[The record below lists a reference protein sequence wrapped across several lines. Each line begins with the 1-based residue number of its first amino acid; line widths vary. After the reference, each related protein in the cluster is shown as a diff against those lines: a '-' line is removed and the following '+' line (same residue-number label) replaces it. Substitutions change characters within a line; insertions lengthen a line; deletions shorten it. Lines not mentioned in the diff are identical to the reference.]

1 MSSLSAFQVE
11 QITVAKEEGDN
22 LLGHLVWYT
31 ISECLIDRTTLRGY
45 LSKVGL
51 NEGFMPPEIRLPDA
65 FRRATKSA
73 EENRVPSANS
83 KVFYN
88 FLVREVTSNKEI
100 VERALVIETVD
111 SENKRLEY
119 ESNAVRFTLD
129 KKVGT
134 VAFRKNQAGISAKV
148 DQVLVDYDIFK
159 SHHDSRAIRSMIY
172 NILSSLAPVSVRPSG
187 GIYFIPIQHEETLR
201 KLVDFISLLVGE
213 SEGWMIPVIDRN
225 DMRDMVKEKLSDQL
239 KTTISSLKKSITIE
253 NASVGK
259 INNSIDEA
267 KQIIQNFGSYQE
279 TLGSELEDMYELTN
293 LIKLQVRKLADKLT
307 ATEKE

>member
-1 MSSLSAFQVE
+1 
-11 QITVAKEEGDN
+11 
-22 LLGHLVWYT
+22 
-31 ISECLIDRTTLRGY
+31 
-45 LSKVGL
+45 
-51 NEGFMPPEIRLPDA
+51 
-65 FRRATKSA
+65 
-73 EENRVPSANS
+73 
-83 KVFYN
+83 
-88 FLVREVTSNKEI
+88 
-100 VERALVIETVD
+100 VD

-239 KTTISSLKKSITIE
+239 KTTIRSLKKSITDD

-259 INNSIDEA
+259 INNSIDDA
-267 KQIIQNFGSYQE
+267 KQIIRNFGSYQE